1 MSETIFEPFMD
12 RLSRDIRNQLSESL
26 IDVLKQ
32 QSLQPAEQVASSFA
46 SRATAPCYQ
55 EYIAFRL
62 QQYAKSLKIITD
74 YHTDPLWQGFVLW
87 DNELF
92 FEVHE
97 VVEHAWLKQQGQ
109 EKLLLQAMVRA
120 AGVYIKL
127 EYGYREAAGKM
138 ASKALPV
145 LRDQQQRLAEYID
158 PQILIQ
164 ALERPEMPAPKLLK
178 PGARSR

>member
-1 MSETIFEPFMD
+1 MTEKSFEPFMD

-32 QSLQPAEQVASSFA
+32 HSLQPAEKVAETFA
-46 SRATAPCYQ
+46 SKAEAPCYRD
-55 EYIAFRL
+55 YISFRL
-62 QQYAKSLKIITD
+62 QRYAKSLETITD

-87 DNELF
+87 DNDLF

-97 VVEHAWLKQQGQ
+97 VIEHAWLKQQGK

-127 EYGYREAAGKM
+127 EYGYQEAAGKL
-138 ASKALPV
+138 AAKALPV
-145 LRDQQQRLAEYID
+145 LREQQQRLADYID
-158 PQILIQ
+158 PQALIT
-164 ALERPEMPAPKLLK
+164 ALEHCELPAPKLLK
-178 PGARSR
+178 PGVMSR